1 MSLLS
6 FYQQDESAIFRT
18 IIDRIIS
25 TLLLPIITTIYT
37 NEFVRYIVVS
47 GLEVKLTTFINYEKK
62 TNQVKFIKND
72 GNFYYILF
80 KYRSSRIK
88 NK

>member
-1 MSLLS
+1 MSTSLLPL
-6 FYQQDESAIFRT
+6 F
-18 IIDRIIS
+18 
-25 TLLLPIITTIYT
+25 TTIYT

-72 GNFYYILF
+72 GNLF
-80 KYRSSRIK
+80 ITSCSNIEAVELKTSKQEEDS
-88 NK
+88 